1 MDSIQFVGEN
11 LFWGNLGHT
20 AVVVSFVT
28 SILATLSY
36 FFAERNPLDGSW
48 AKIAKA
54 SFQLHSLSVLT
65 IIGSLFYIIYAHLFE
80 YHTPGSTVAETF
92 QFIT

>member
-28 SILATLSY
+28 SIMKMLQ
-36 FFAERNPLDGSW
+36 
-48 AKIAKA
+48 I
-54 SFQLHSLSVLT
+54 FQLRRKMSL
-65 IIGSLFYIIYAHLFE
+65 
-80 YHTPGSTVAETF
+80 
-92 QFIT
+92 